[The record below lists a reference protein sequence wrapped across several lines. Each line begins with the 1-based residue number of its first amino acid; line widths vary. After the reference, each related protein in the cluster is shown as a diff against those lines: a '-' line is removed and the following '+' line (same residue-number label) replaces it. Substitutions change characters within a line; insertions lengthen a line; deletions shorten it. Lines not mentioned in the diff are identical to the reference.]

1 MRITCVFQYLSS
13 IISSCHIH
21 CQSPTTR
28 EIVMKILAFAA
39 SNSRSSINKLLV
51 THAADVLKSE
61 ISPNSEIEILDLN
74 DFEMPIYSIDRETQD
89 GIPQLAKD
97 FYAKIGAADALL
109 ISYAEHNGYYTAA
122 YKNIFDWMSRI
133 EVQLYQ
139 NKPIIAMS
147 ASVGPGAAARV
158 LQSAID
164 SSEIFGADIRDS
176 LSVGPF
182 DAMFDS
188 GKGILTDEDLS
199 AKLRSALKL
208 LK

>member
-1 MRITCVFQYLSS
+1 
-13 IISSCHIH
+13 
-21 CQSPTTR
+21 
-28 EIVMKILAFAA
+28 MKILAFAA

-51 THAADVLKSE
+51 THAAGILKSE
-61 ISPNSEIEILDLN
+61 IAPDFEIEILDLN

-109 ISYAEHNGYYTAA
+109 ISYAEHNGHYTAA

-158 LQSAID
+158 LQSVID